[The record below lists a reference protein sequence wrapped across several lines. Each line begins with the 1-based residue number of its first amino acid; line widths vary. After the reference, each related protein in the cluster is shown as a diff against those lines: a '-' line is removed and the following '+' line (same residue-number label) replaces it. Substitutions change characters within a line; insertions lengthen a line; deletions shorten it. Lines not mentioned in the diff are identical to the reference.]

1 MRIGLWIEDAA
12 RRLNEIAVDAK
23 AAQEHGISRLWF
35 SQRDG
40 WDSLSLITAL
50 APQTPQIRYGVGVV
64 PIYPR
69 HPLALAAQALSVQAA
84 TDNRLTLGIGSSHP
98 VIIEGQYGLSMEQ
111 PAKYMREYVEAL
123 APLLAGQPVDRAGD
137 RLTARGQLAIDGAL
151 APELLIA
158 ALGPRM
164 LQIAGELTDGTIT
177 SWAGPEVIADY
188 IRPTL
193 DKASAGKEIV
203 ACVCV
208 AVTNQPEAA
217 HQWIQDHYGMAG
229 TLPAY
234 RAILDRGAAAGP
246 ADTAVLGDE
255 AEVERQLQR
264 FADAGATEFMF
275 APVGT
280 AEEIARTVEFA
291 YSLGSTVT
299 QSDAAG
305 R

>member
-12 RRLNEIAVDAK
+12 RRLGEIAADAQ
-23 AAQEHGISRLWF
+23 AAQEHGISRIWF
-35 SQRDG
+35 SQREG

-50 APQTPQIRYGVGVV
+50 APLVPEIRFGVGVV

-84 TDNRLTLGIGSSHP
+84 TGNRLTLGIGSSHP
-98 VIIEGQYGLSMEQ
+98 VIVEGQYGLSMDQ
-111 PAKYMREYVEAL
+111 PAKYMRAYVEAL
-123 APLLAGQPVDRAGD
+123 APLLAGEPVNVEGI
-137 RLTARGQLAIDGAL
+137 LTAKGKVAIDGAE

-164 LQIAGELTDGTIT
+164 LQIAGELTDGTVT

-188 IRPTL
+188 VRPTL
-193 DKASAGKEIV
+193 DKASPGKEIV

-208 AVTNQPEAA
+208 AVTSDPTAA
-217 HQWIQDHYGMAG
+217 HQWIKDRYGLAG
-229 TLPAY
+229 SLPAY

-246 ADTAVLGDE
+246 EDTAVLGDE
-255 AEVERQLQR
+255 AEVSRQIQR
-264 FADAGATEFMF
+264 FADAGATEFMI

-280 AEEIARTVEFA
+280 AEDQTRTIAYA
-291 YSLGSTVT
+291 HSLVT
-299 QSDAAG
+299 